1 MMDWLQMWGELVR
14 TFSAHKEY
22 IALIFLVIGDY
33 VAGFSLALKNHNL
46 SSAINYKGTISKIV
60 TLTLPL
66 ILYPV
71 FYIFKFDDI
80 FTIWLYSLLV
90 PNIISL
96 VENLNGLGLPFPDQI
111 LKYFDK
117 TPPKK

>member
-1 MMDWLQMWGELVR
+1 MNWIKMWENLVY
-14 TFSAHKEY
+14 TFTSHKEY
-22 IALIFLVIGDY
+22 IALIFLVFGDY

-71 FYIFKFDDI
+71 FFIFNFDDI
-80 FTIWLYSLLV
+80 FTVWVYSLLV

-96 VENLNGLGLPFPDQI
+96 VENLHGLGLPFPEQI